1 MNWDQL
7 LKLDEEQSVEEI
19 DKLHLRVFS
28 TSDGSK
34 LLSYLRSVTIE
45 QPTWYPGEESSHG
58 YAREGQNSLI
68 REIERRLIRARKEN
82 DD

>member
-7 LKLDEEQSVEEI
+7 LKIEEEQSVEEI

-34 LLSYLRSVTIE
+34 LLSYLRSMTIE